1 MARSKHAQS
10 ADGTPPRVRPGLFR
24 RAGRWWVEGWWAV
37 PRKALF
43 GAETR
48 AMAADASRLFGQ
60 LAADYRRWRRARRDS
75 APVLTYRQML
85 AAWGIEAP
93 DVPRMLLAL
102 RGARLR
108 VGVVAASAYGALL
121 VQLVFDRFNSV
132 LYLLLALVCVLALST
147 STLVLTWRLHCL
159 RTKRYR
165 EFRSWLGLHLR
176 IFRR

>member
-1 MARSKHAQS
+1 MARNNLAQP
-10 ADGTPPRVRPGLFR
+10 ADGTPLRVRPGLFR
-24 RAGRWWVEGWWAV
+24 RAGRWWLEGWWSV

-43 GAETR
+43 GAESR
-48 AMAADASRLFGQ
+48 AIAADASRLFGQ
-60 LAADYRRWRRARRDS
+60 LAADYRGWRQARHDS

-85 AAWGIEAP
+85 AAWGIEAS
-93 DVPRMLLAL
+93 DVPRMLQAL

-108 VGVVAASAYGALL
+108 VAVVAASAYGALL
-121 VQLVFDRFNSV
+121 AQLVFDRFNSV
-132 LYLLLALVCVLALST
+132 LYLLLVLVCVLALST